1 MINIISSCTNS
12 KKHIPSDSLKIAYFK
27 SSIHLLDAINLWNKN
42 IESTKEATYEAN
54 TLYKGNAWQAT
65 LNTNKVLSAKFNTN
79 LYIASAGYGLIHA
92 KTKICSYDSTFAS
105 STINSIN
112 KFVVPTNQNANIEW
126 WNGINKFDMSSFSN
140 DSLFFIVLP
149 YEYLYAAQDTIKFLI
164 EKFKENVF
172 IFVANKNTIPDFMQQ
187 NIIKFDSRF
196 NSFQTGIISNMLQR
210 AVLWLS
216 NEIIDKNLPLSHKEL
231 QQHIETVMK
240 PYKAFNMPVRSKLTE
255 EEIRDKVKQ
264 MIIKE
269 KISSATKGL
278 KIYRNAGFACE
289 QKRFGKIFKEVKSEL
304 S

>member
-1 MINIISSCTNS
+1 MINIISSCTNG
-12 KKHIPSDSLKIAYFK
+12 KKHPPLKKLKIA
-27 SSIHLLDAINLWNKN
+27 N
-42 IESTKEATYEAN
+42 IESSLYLDDIIDIWSSNISNLDEPIYEASQ
-54 TLYKGNAWQAT
+54 LYKGSTWQTT
-65 LNTNKVLSAKFNTN
+65 LKTHKVLSTNFNSS
-79 LYIASAGYGLIHA
+79 LYVASAGYGLIHA
-92 KTKICSYDSTFAS
+92 QTKISSYDCTFSS
-105 STINSIN
+105 STINSIS
-112 KFVVPTNQNANIEW
+112 KFAVHKNQNANVLW
-126 WNGINKFDMSSFSN
+126 WNRINKFDISSFSN

-149 YEYLYAAQDTIKFLI
+149 YEYLYATQDTIKLLI

-216 NEIIDKNLPLSHKEL
+216 NEIINNNLLLSHKVL

-264 MIIKE
+264 MIIKK

-278 KIYRNAGFACE
+278 KTFRNAGFACE